1 MKLKKYKSL
10 VFCDNAINFYN
21 LYKNL
26 SPELKLIFQVNQIAI
41 YDFDEKELLVK
52 RFKNQK
58 IIILPPKF
66 KLEEENLNSKK
77 IINIKNFKFE
87 FEIFSKMTD
96 FENTFGEV
104 FTNNE
109 KVSSF
114 AKILNN
120 IYYYFEKNK
129 HINLIFFTHTPHTS
143 VEILLILIAKK
154 KNIKVIFARGIPV
167 PCYYYFDTSLFYTS
181 LKYKNLK
188 SYKKNLFVFNSFIK
202 KTKKNFSLIE
212 NSNHYSNYSI
222 IKKSLKKK
230 NYCFYEIFFFLKN
243 LTRLL
248 TNFILIFLNLKYKKF
263 YLNDT
268 YKKKNIEYLTIKEN
282 IYSQKINLFFFNIK
296 KIILIK
302 FYNKL
307 CAPTNVAGE
316 QYIFLPLWFQP
327 SSTSYP
333 YAGKFMNYL
342 NVIKILHKA
351 LPKNWKIYVKESPD
365 IFNISNYAW
374 YRGLNVR
381 NKSFYLEILKFK
393 KVRLINFATPDHLLI
408 DRSEATATL
417 SDQFGLVSILRQKP
431 NLNFA
436 NSIQNKFEGTLAC
449 RNLND
454 VKKAIQKLREGY
466 KVDLRK
472 VNSNISKLK
481 KIVYF
486 RNQMQKYYKKNVK
499 TDYKIM
505 ADRFEK
511 ALLND

>member
-26 SPELKLIFQVNQIAI
+26 SPEIKLIFQVNQIAI

-52 RFKNQK
+52 KFKNQK

-66 KLEEENLNSKK
+66 KLEENLNSKK

-96 FENTFGEV
+96 FDNTFGEV

-114 AKILNN
+114 VKILNN

-167 PCYYYFDTSLFYTS
+167 ACYYYFDTSLFYTS
-181 LKYKNLK
+181 PKYKNLK
-188 SYKKNLFVFNSFIK
+188 SYKKNLFAFNSFIN
-202 KTKKNFSLIE
+202 KTKKKFSLIE
-212 NSNHYSNYSI
+212 NSNQYSNYTI
-222 IKKSLKKK
+222 IKKFLKKK
-230 NYCFYEIFFFLKN
+230 NYFFYEMSFFLKN
-243 LTRLL
+243 LTSLL
-248 TNFILIFLNLKYKKF
+248 KNFILIFLKLKYEKF

-268 YKKKNIEYLTIKEN
+268 YKKKNIEYLTIKNN
-282 IYSQKINLFFFNIK
+282 IYSQKKNLFLSNIK
-296 KIILIK
+296 KINLIK
-302 FYNKL
+302 FYNEL
-307 CAPTNVAGE
+307 CTHTNAKDE

-342 NVIKILHKA
+342 NVIKMLDKA

-381 NKSFYLEILKFK
+381 NKSFYLEILRFK
-393 KVRLINFATPDHLLI
+393 KVRLINFAMPDYLLI

-436 NSIQNKFEGTLAC
+436 NSIQNKFEGTFAC

-454 VKKAIQKLREGY
+454 VKKAIQKLGKGC

-472 VNSNISKLK
+472 VKSNISKLK

-511 ALLND
+511 ALLHD